1 MSYIVNTGIK
11 IITNVSNSLT
21 VRVSSFF
28 TLGLSLMYVVVNFLS
43 RVIFVFILFLGMVR
57 YANEVE
63 TKEKEKLPEIK
74 KQLQYIFVPN
84 VEIPHGSVTG

>member
-63 TKEKEKLPEIK
+63 TKEK
-74 KQLQYIFVPN
+74 
-84 VEIPHGSVTG
+84 